1 MDTDATRREQ
11 LRQTALAYFAGLR
24 QKDFDLI
31 PYADTVVLRAPLT
44 AGGMSQPLHGRDRL
58 RDEWWAP
65 LPGLLGEVQLLDIYI
80 NDALTAVV
88 GEAIIE
94 ILLDPP
100 VQLYVADRFE
110 VDKRLNV
117 NGEVFQIDEKHK
129 DQFQWHPEKNIANEV
144 QIDLQR
150 VQQRRIGRTLSGNYE
165 KLHGNASIRFR
176 S

>member
-11 LRQTALAYFAGLR
+11 LRQTALAYFAGLS

-110 VDKRLNV
+110 VDDAGKIV
-117 NGEVFQIDEKHK
+117 NQVNHFDPRAVTGTQ
-129 DQFQWHPEKNIANEV
+129 A
-144 QIDLQR
+144 
-150 VQQRRIGRTLSGNYE
+150 
-165 KLHGNASIRFR
+165 
-176 S
+176 